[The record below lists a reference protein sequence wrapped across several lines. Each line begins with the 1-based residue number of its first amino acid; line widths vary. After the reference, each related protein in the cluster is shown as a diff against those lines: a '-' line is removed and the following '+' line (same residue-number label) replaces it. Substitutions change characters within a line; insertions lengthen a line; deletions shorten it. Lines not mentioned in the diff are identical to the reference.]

1 VSLTYDGTQVSVAA
15 TSIVLTSSLFP
26 GATGTITN
34 LAADSTGFSIGSATL
49 TAPKVS
55 ISELEVDN
63 INISVTGLSY
73 ATSTQA
79 LTGTIGITAG
89 SVSLFPGKTAFT
101 ATVKGFAGSYD
112 INAQA
117 LSLSATEADF
127 QVSTVLMVTAS
138 NLGFSL
144 QPTTGG
150 ENVSITVGA
159 ATATFPKFSVSG
171 AITALAITQ
180 DGFSLGSA
188 TLKATKT
195 ISFGTTLTIVNP
207 SVTVTNFGYSIS
219 QGASFD
225 GTVSVSADEIDL
237 NLGSVASGKA
247 TGITG
252 SLSFATA
259 DLGHFTFSAST
270 VNLALGSF
278 LTLNAT
284 KISFDS
290 APAAGG
296 TIASFG
302 SISATLV
309 LPGGLSVNGSGQDFA
324 IGAGG
329 SFITGP
335 NFGVALTVSDAGSL
349 KWPTWLPIQITHVGI
364 KWPNFSTDPTNFTL
378 DL

>member
-1 VSLTYDGTQVSVAA
+1 M
-15 TSIVLTSSLFP
+15 
-26 GATGTITN
+26 
-34 LAADSTGFSIGSATL
+34 
-49 TAPKVS
+49 
-55 ISELEVDN
+55 
-63 INISVTGLSY
+63 TGLSY
-73 ATSTQA
+73 TTSTQA

-127 QVSTVLMVTAS
+127 QVSSVLMVTAS
-138 NLGFSL
+138 TLGFSL

-159 ATATFPKFSVSG
+159 ATATFPKFGVSG

-188 TLKATKT
+188 TLKVTKT
-195 ISFGTTLTIVNP
+195 VSFGTTFTIVNP

-259 DLGHFTFSAST
+259 DLGHFTFSAAT
-270 VNLALGSF
+270 VNLSLGSF

-296 TIASFG
+296 DIASFG
-302 SISATLV
+302 SVSATFM
-309 LPGGLSVNGSGQDFA
+309 LPGEPERERLGPGLRDRRRRLVHHRTQLRRLADRHRRRLVEVADVAADPDHARRHQVAQLQHRPDRLHARPVRQRQRLEPAAARGSSSTGLSR
-324 IGAGG
+324 
-329 SFITGP
+329 TP
-335 NFGVALTVSDAGSL
+335 
-349 KWPTWLPIQITHVGI
+349 
-364 KWPNFSTDPTNFTL
+364 
-378 DL
+378 